1 MSQSDPGS
9 MKLADVP
16 AIVGQLAVATV
27 GGASFDLAGIPGGW
41 LSGAVIAVCLLAAF
55 GRARPL
61 PEPLSDL
68 GMLLAGV
75 ALGAGATPEALE
87 AVSRYPLS
95 VAMLLVAV
103 LSVTFVSAGYLM
115 LRPGWTREEAL
126 LASVPGALSAVLSVA
141 AARGGRL
148 PQIAVV
154 QLFRLAALVVL
165 LPALATG
172 VASGAPVGQPP
183 ASMSPAMTAIVL
195 GGGLALGIVFQRWR
209 VAAHFLLGA
218 MLVSIAMHLMGL
230 ARGGLPD
237 AITTIAFVLLGC
249 FIGGR
254 MRGLTGDVVRR
265 SLADALVSF
274 LIGLAVSAAFAVA
287 VTRLVGI
294 GLDSALLAFAPGGF
308 EAMIVL
314 ALLMNVDALYVGAH
328 HIVRFLAIGFLLPVL
343 FRSPPANR
351 GDGGESAITSPRL
364 QE

>member
-1 MSQSDPGS
+1 MSQFLPGGTRT
-9 MKLADVP
+9 ADVL
-16 AIVGQLAVATV
+16 AIAGQLAVATA
-27 GGASFDLAGIPGGW
+27 GGALFDLAGIPGGW
-41 LSGAVIAVCLLAAF
+41 LSGAVIAVCVLAAF
-55 GRARPL
+55 GRARPM

-75 ALGAGATPEALE
+75 ALGAGATPEALD
-87 AVSRYPLS
+87 AVARYPLS
-95 VAMLLVAV
+95 IGMLLLAI
-103 LSVTFVSAGYLM
+103 LGVTFGSTGYLM

-126 LASVPGALSAVLSVA
+126 LASVPGALSAVFAVA

-172 VASGAPVGQPP
+172 VASDVVRSDTA
-183 ASMSPAMTAIVL
+183 ASMGPGVTALVL
-195 GGGLALGIVFQRWR
+195 GGGLALGMLFQRLR

-218 MLVSIAMHLMGL
+218 MLVSVAAHLTGL

-237 AITTIAFVLLGC
+237 AITTIAFILLGC

-254 MRGLTGDVVRR
+254 MRGLTRDIVRR
-265 SLADALVSF
+265 SLLDAVVSF
-274 LIGLAVSAAFAVA
+274 GIGLAVSATFAIA

-314 ALLMNVDALYVGAH
+314 AILMNVDALYVGAH
-328 HIVRFLAIGFLLPVL
+328 HIVRFLAIGFLLPVF
-343 FRSPPANR
+343 FRTPPPG
-351 GDGGESAITSPRL
+351 GDESVITSPRL